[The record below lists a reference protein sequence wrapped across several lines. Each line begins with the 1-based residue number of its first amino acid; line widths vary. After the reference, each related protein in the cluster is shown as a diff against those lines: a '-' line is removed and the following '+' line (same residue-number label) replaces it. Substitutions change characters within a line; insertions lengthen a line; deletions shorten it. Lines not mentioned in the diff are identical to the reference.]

1 MHTLICGVT
10 ESGKTT
16 LAHLLAAEDARQ
28 KKEVIVFDPVGTQT
42 AAGEWPDHVVMFT
55 DKQKFLRYVA
65 RPTNPEGTAVYIDE
79 AADILSHDQRE
90 NEWLLTRGRHLGYSV
105 TLVTQRP
112 KLVSPSVRHQCARL
126 FMFRLSQGDAREIGA
141 DYGHSG
147 FDKISL
153 DQGDFLCVFSGR
165 AKFTRA
171 NVFAL
176 INNRKGVKDY
186 GTLPEVGTR
195 DGHHSGNRVPR

>member
-16 LAHLLAAEDARQ
+16 LAHLLAREDVKR
-28 KKEVIVFDPVGTQT
+28 KKTVVVFDPVGTET
-42 AAGEWPDHVVMFT
+42 AAGEWPDDVVMFT

-65 RPTNPEGTAVYIDE
+65 RPVNPEGTAIYIDE

-105 TLVTQRP
+105 TLATQRP

-126 FMFRLSQGDAREIGA
+126 FMFRLSHADAREIGA
-141 DYGHSG
+141 DYGHSD

-176 INNRKGVKDY
+176 IHNRKGIADY
-186 GTLPEVGTR
+186 GTLPEDSAR
-195 DGHHSGNRVPR
+195 NDHHHGRRV